1 MDTKPKGF
9 IFFDVDKTVTL
20 SNEEKFAREDV
31 VNLFQTLV
39 TKGYAVIPVTGKNLA
54 YAKRIMQKNGLPFQG
69 AVCENGS
76 VYVLHEN
83 DPPKIYGENFEAL
96 EKLKE
101 LLGIQIKGPIE
112 NDQEDAIIQIGE
124 NENARV
130 TLEAKTGIV
139 SMFTTSSL
147 GIRGN
152 DPQLHFNLKN
162 DIPLEQK
169 AGVKKRFPQF
179 ISNRTQKEIFEYI
192 QHLISAHIDLKDKLK
207 AIIHTDGCI
216 DILRIN
222 SNGAIIDKSKLVD
235 LINEMYPLNPEE
247 SKKIPKVMIGDSE
260 NDIPAL
266 KIPEVYGITFEN
278 GTEPTKKAVLE
289 KGSMGFV
296 SPAPAPEGIGIFQG
310 VEWLISKG
318 FFKENAEMVEGK
330 IRPILANETREGKI
344 SNEMK
349 LNPIRETNPQT
360 NPNFSK

>member
-9 IFFDVDKTVTL
+9 IFFDVDKTVTR

-31 VNLFQTLV
+31 ADLFQTIV
-39 TKGYAVIPVTGKNLA
+39 TKGYVVIPVTGKNLA

-83 DPPKIYGENFEAL
+83 DTPKIYGENFKAL

-112 NDQEDAIIQIGE
+112 NDQEDAVIQIGK

-130 TLEAKTGIV
+130 TIEAKTGIL
-139 SMFTTSSL
+139 SIFTTSSL
-147 GIRGN
+147 DIKDG
-152 DPQLHFNLKN
+152 DPQLHFNLNANIDFSAKRR
-162 DIPLEQK
+162 LHE
-169 AGVKKRFPQF
+169 RFPGFYSSKSQE
-179 ISNRTQKEIFEYI
+179 EIGNYI
-192 QHLISAHIDLKDKLK
+192 RHCIETHKDLTGKLEVFF
-207 AIIHTDGCI
+207 HPDGCI
-216 DILRIN
+216 DVLRIN
-222 SNGAIIDKSKLVD
+222 SDGTVINKSKLIELV
-235 LINEMYPLNPEE
+235 NEMYSLNPEE

-310 VEWLISKG
+310 VEWLIPKG
-318 FFKENAEMVEGK
+318 FFKEDAEMVEGK
-330 IRPILANETREGKI
+330 IRSILVNETREGKI

-349 LNPIRETNPQT
+349 LNPIRETKPPT